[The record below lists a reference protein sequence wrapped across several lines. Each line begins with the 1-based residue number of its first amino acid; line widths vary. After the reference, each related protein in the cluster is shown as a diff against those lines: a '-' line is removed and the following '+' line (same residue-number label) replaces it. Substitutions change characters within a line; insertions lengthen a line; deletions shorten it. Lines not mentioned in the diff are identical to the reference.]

1 LKRPEIKS
9 SNNKTLVK
17 PKTENIK
24 TEIDS
29 KKKETI
35 AEKAAESETDKK
47 DEDKKEDGVE
57 GTETDEPKKQP
68 RYFPPRRIPN
78 PFEKAALEQE

>member
-1 LKRPEIKS
+1 MKRPEIKAS
-9 SNNKTLVK
+9 GNKALVK
-17 PKTENIK
+17 PKAEN
-24 TEIDS
+24 DS

-35 AEKAAESETDKK
+35 AEKNVESETDKK
-47 DEDKKEDGVE
+47 DEDKKEEGVE
-57 GTETDEPKKQP
+57 GAETDEPKKQP